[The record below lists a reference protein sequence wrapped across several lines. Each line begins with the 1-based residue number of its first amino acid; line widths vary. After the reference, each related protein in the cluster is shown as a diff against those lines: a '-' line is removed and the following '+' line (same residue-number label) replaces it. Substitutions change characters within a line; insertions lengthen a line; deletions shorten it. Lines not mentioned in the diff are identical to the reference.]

1 MGGLRVLLRGLLA
14 ALMGAVLAALLAVIV
29 GKFTSHQRVL
39 AAEAPEDTESRKD
52 LLDRIITLVGGI
64 FAFILG
70 LVIVTN
76 LQVMTTARQT
86 TIDEV
91 NGLSQIYSA
100 AHALPEPE
108 HALIRSSI
116 RTYVNTVIHTEWP
129 LMSAH
134 KMSPLAQA
142 QIDNLRNEVQN
153 WDISTPRL
161 ATMQGQ
167 ALAGITAAYSARRT
181 RGLEAEEGL
190 PAFIW
195 GLLIGDGFVMLC
207 VPLLKGIKFTKTN
220 TTLYILFG
228 VMIALSLW
236 FVYELNYPFSGG
248 LTVKPDAYT
257 LFLQQAGPISQ

>member
-1 MGGLRVLLRGLLA
+1 VLVRGLLA
-14 ALMGAVLAALLAVIV
+14 ALIGAALAALLAVIV
-29 GKFTSHQRVL
+29 SKFTSHQRVL
-39 AAEAPEDTESRKD
+39 AAEAPEETESRKEI
-52 LLDRIITLVGGI
+52 LDRIITLVGGV

-100 AHALPEPE
+100 AHALPEPQ
-108 HALIRSSI
+108 HALIRSSVL
-116 RTYVNTVIHTEWP
+116 TYVNTVIHTEWQ
-129 LMSAH
+129 LMSNH
-134 KMSPLAQA
+134 QMSQQAQQ

-167 ALAGITAAYSARRT
+167 ALAGITAAYAARKT

-190 PAFIW
+190 PTFIW
-195 GLLIGDGFVMLC
+195 GLLIGDGLVMLC

-220 TTLYILFG
+220 TVLYMMFG

-248 LTVKPDAYT
+248 LTVRPDAYT
-257 LFLQQAGPISQ
+257 LFLQQAGPPSQ

>member
-1 MGGLRVLLRGLLA
+1 VLFRGLIAVLV
-14 ALMGAVLAALLAVIV
+14 GATLAALLALVV
-29 GKFTSHQRVL
+29 NKFTSHERVL
-39 AAEAPEDTESRKD
+39 AAEAPQETESRKD
-52 LLDRIITLVGGI
+52 ILDRIITLVGGV

-76 LQVMTTARQT
+76 MQVMTAARQT
-86 TIDEV
+86 TINEV

-100 AHALPEPE
+100 AHALPEPQ
-108 HALIRSSI
+108 HALIRSSV
-116 RTYVNTVIHTEWP
+116 RDYVNTVIGTEWP

-134 KMSPLAQA
+134 EMSRQAQQ

-167 ALAGITAAYSARRT
+167 ALAGITAAYSARRI

-190 PAFIW
+190 PTFMW
-195 GLLIGDGFVMLC
+195 GLLIGFGFVMLS

-220 TTLYILFG
+220 IVLYMMFG
-228 VMIALSLW
+228 VMIAISLW

-257 LFLQQAGPISQ
+257 LFLQQATPPPQ

>member
-1 MGGLRVLLRGLLA
+1 VLLRGL
-14 ALMGAVLAALLAVIV
+14 MAVLIGATVAALLAAVAS
-29 GKFTSHQRVL
+29 KLAAHRRVL
-39 AAEAPEDTESRKD
+39 AAEAPAETESRKEI
-52 LLDRIITLVGGI
+52 LDRISILVGGI

-76 LQVMTTARQT
+76 MQVMTTARQT

-100 AHALPEPE
+100 AHALPEPQ

-116 RTYVNTVIHTEWP
+116 RGYVNTVISTEWP
-129 LMSAH
+129 LMSKH
-134 KMSPLAQA
+134 QMSLQA
-142 QIDNLRNEVQN
+142 QHEIDNLRNEVQN

-190 PAFIW
+190 PAFMW
-195 GLLIGDGFVMLC
+195 GLLIGDGFVLLC
-207 VPLLKGIKFTKTN
+207 VPLLKGIKFSKTN
-220 TTLYILFG
+220 MILYMMFG

-257 LFLQQAGPISQ
+257 LFLQQATPPAQ